1 MNKVTKRLAAIGAA
15 MTMAVSMMS
24 IGASASSSGS
34 YYCIWGKILIPL
46 ILTA

>member
-1 MNKVTKRLAAIGAA
+1 MKKFTKRIAAMGAA
-15 MTMAVSMMS
+15 MAMAVSMMS
-24 IGASASSSGS
+24 IGASASSSGN